1 MRRLVAVAAFA
12 LLAALAAIVLFF
24 FFGAPRE
31 PAEKEPADGHTAV
44 TRGAAASINVVP
56 SSAGGLLCVVAGGD
70 YLRYVVT
77 DEKGHVVYDGSGPP
91 PCPPARPGSYVY
103 KAARRDGGFDVATV
117 AVGGV
122 SLHFA
127 ADKLSAVVNDYMR
140 TAEVEIRA
148 TLTNPQSAYVVVT
161 GITATA
167 GAPGFEC
174 SELKIDKPLVIPPGG
189 SVVVELGSV
198 RCNATDDYLYGLGGA
213 PTTLTVSGRA
223 YYGNLQISE
232 VSQPLVSIN
241 TPAPRPG
248 SFAASDGSCRV
259 GNIPPGEKPVYYI
272 LLSGA

>member
-1 MRRLVAVAAFA
+1 MRRLAAVAAFA

-24 FFGAPRE
+24 FFGPPRG
-31 PAEKEPADGHTAV
+31 PAEKGPADGHTAV

-70 YLRYVVT
+70 HLRYVVT
-77 DEKGHVVYDGSGPP
+77 DEKGHVVYNGSGPP

-103 KAARRDGGFDVATV
+103 KAVRRDGGFDVATV
-117 AVGGV
+117 AVGDV
-122 SLHFA
+122 SLQFA
-127 ADKLSAVVNDYMR
+127 ADKMSAVVNDYMR
-140 TAEVEIRA
+140 TAEVEIRV

-167 GAPGFEC
+167 SAPGFVC

-198 RCNATDDYLYGLGGA
+198 KCNATDDYLYGLGGA

-223 YYGNLQISE
+223 YYGNLQISDF
-232 VSQPLVSIN
+232 
-241 TPAPRPG
+241 TAPCQHQHAGPQTWKLRG
-248 SFAASDGSCRV
+248 V
-259 GNIPPGEKPVYYI
+259 GRE
-272 LLSGA
+272 L